1 MSQDAHTERL
11 SPWENWVSNGTR
23 HAGRLFAGTVWSWAN
38 AIKWTGYTVLAL
50 LIGIIVYL
58 YFLDWNTMRGPVSR
72 YVSHRL
78 GREVHINGDL
88 QVHLFS
94 WTPSM
99 SASGVTIGNPDWV
112 KEPLAGDIGR
122 FAASVRLMPLFR
134 GKTILPSVEIDQ
146 PNILVVRN
154 ANGDVNWD
162 LGTSGQGMKIPPI
175 HHFIVRDGHLKIDD
189 RVRKL
194 TFVGNIASQENAGG
208 GDRAFQMT
216 GDGSLNGNKF
226 LAQIY
231 GGALIHVEED
241 KPYHFTAD
249 LHASTTHVTADGALR
264 RPFHLGQF
272 TATANFSGASMAD
285 LYYLTGLVF
294 PTTAPYRL
302 SGTVTREGSVYHL
315 TNLTGVVG
323 ASDLHGDMVVDA
335 AQTPPFVR
343 ATFASRKL
351 DFVDLG
357 PLIGAPPVHR
367 AQGAPPAELAAGQT
381 SHLLPD
387 MPLQIERI
395 RHMNADIQYDA
406 DSIKSQDFPLRD
418 MHLHAV
424 LNQGVMTLNPITFDF
439 TRGKLT
445 ASYRLD
451 ARKDVAV
458 NDIDARLS
466 DVRLEQFVSG
476 SPPPLEGLL
485 SARAKLHAMGN
496 SVRKAAANASGGVTF
511 VVPSGAMRKA
521 FAELTGIDVLN
532 GLGLLLTNDKS
543 STGLRCAVAQFDAHD
558 GTLTAKQLTLDT
570 DDVLVQGQGTVNLKD
585 ETLDM
590 SITGH
595 PKAFRIGR
603 IRAPITIS
611 GTIDHPSVGVKA
623 GAVLGQGGIAAA
635 LGFLNPFAAVLAFV
649 DPGLAK
655 DANCAALTQTAA
667 HGKAPVK
674 APRQA
679 LKH

>member
-1 MSQDAHTERL
+1 MSQGGHTEQL
-11 SPWENWVSNGTR
+11 SPWGVWASNGAR

-38 AIKWTGYTVLAL
+38 AIKWTGYAILAL

-88 QVHLFS
+88 KVHLFS

-99 SASGVTIGNPDWV
+99 SAAGVTIGNPDWV
-112 KEPLAGDIGR
+112 KEPLAGNIGR
-122 FAASVRLMPLFR
+122 LAASIRLMPLFR
-134 GKTILPSVEIDQ
+134 GKTILPFVEIDQ
-146 PNILVVRN
+146 PDILVVRD

-162 LGTSGQGMKIPPI
+162 LGTADKAMKIPPI
-175 HHFIVRDGHLKIDD
+175 HHFIIHDGHLKIDD

-194 TFVGNIASQENAGG
+194 TFVGSVSSQENAGG
-208 GDRAFQMT
+208 GDQAFQLT
-216 GDGSLNGNKF
+216 GDGALNGNKF
-226 LAQIY
+226 LANVH

-249 LHASTTHVTADGALR
+249 IHSGTTHVTADGALT

-272 TATANFSGASMAD
+272 TAAATFSGASMAD

-302 SGTVTREGSVYHL
+302 AGTVTREGSNYHL
-315 TNLTGVVG
+315 ANITGVVG
-323 ASDLHGDMVVDA
+323 ASDLQGDMVVDA

-343 ATFASRKL
+343 ATFTSRKL

-387 MPLQIERI
+387 MPLMIERI

-406 DSIKSQDFPLRD
+406 ASIKSQDFPLRD
-418 MHLHAV
+418 MHLHAN

-445 ASYRLD
+445 GSFRLD
-451 ARKDVAV
+451 ARKNVAV
-458 NDIDARLS
+458 DDLDARLS
-466 DVRLEQFVSG
+466 NVHLEQFMSG
-476 SPPPLEGLL
+476 NPPPLEGLL
-485 SARAKLHAMGN
+485 AARAKLHATGN
-496 SVRKAAANASGGVTF
+496 SVRRAASNATGGVTF

-558 GTLTAKQLTLDT
+558 GMLSARQLTLDT

-595 PKAFRIGR
+595 PKAFRLGR
-603 IRAPITIS
+603 IRAPITIT

-623 GAVLGQGGIAAA
+623 GAAVAQGGIAAA
-635 LGFLNPFAAVLAFV
+635 LGFLNPFAAILAFV

-655 DANCAALTQTAA
+655 DANCAELTQTAA

-674 APRQA
+674 TPKQA